1 MLPTRLCLIISDLF
15 GNSVQGCYDLIITN
29 GSCKLCLGLLL
40 KTFDFPTNSLSGVY
54 RVAYNR
60 CINPFRQ
67 KKLYFLEVNT
77 VPGMSET
84 SIVPQQ
90 VAVMGFTMND
100 VFGMVI
106 EDAIARE
113 KN

>member
-1 MLPTRLCLIISDLF
+1 M
-15 GNSVQGCYDLIITN
+15 
-29 GSCKLCLGLLL
+29 
-40 KTFDFPTNSLSGVY
+40 
-54 RVAYNR
+54 AYNR

-90 VAVMGFTMND
+90 VAVMGLTMND

-106 EDAIARE
+106 EDAIAR
-113 KN
+113 KKTR